1 MNINI
6 LTLFPKMF
14 SGPFSESIIKRAQQ
28 KGIVKIN
35 IVNLRDFAVDK
46 HKSVDDTPCG
56 GGPGMVLRVDVIDRA
71 IKSITKNNR
80 RNYHVVLATPQG
92 KPYCQKIANKLST
105 EKNLL
110 FICGHYEGF
119 DERIR
124 QHLVDEEISLGDFV
138 LSGGEVPVMAIVDSV
153 VRLLPGALGK
163 DASSQ
168 EESFSMTQ
176 GDNILLEYPNYTKP
190 VEYRG
195 WKVPETLLSGDHQ
208 KISDWRRNEAIRNT
222 KTKRPDLLNQTLI

>member
-1 MNINI
+1 MKIDI

-14 SGPFSESIIKRAQQ
+14 AGPFSESIISRAQK
-28 KGIVKIN
+28 KGIVDVN
-35 IVNLRDFAVDK
+35 IINLRDFATNR

-71 IKSITKNNR
+71 IKSIVGSKR
-80 RNYHVVLATPQG
+80 ADYHVVLATPQG
-92 KPYCQKIANKLST
+92 EPYCQNIANKLSK

-119 DERIR
+119 DERVR
-124 QHLVDEEISLGDFV
+124 LHLVDQEISIGDYV
-138 LSGGEVPVMAIVDSV
+138 LSGGEVPVMVIVDSV

-168 EESFSMTQ
+168 EESFSLKN
-176 GDNILLEYPNYTKP
+176 GNNILLEYPIYTKP
-190 VEYRG
+190 VEYRD
-195 WKVPETLLSGDHQ
+195 WKVPPVLLSGNHRE
-208 KISDWRRNEAIRNT
+208 ISDWRKKEAIRNT
-222 KTKRPDLLNQTLI
+222 KTKRPDLIN

>member
-1 MNINI
+1 
-6 LTLFPKMF
+6 MF

-28 KGIVKIN
+28 KEIVKIN

-56 GGPGMVLRVDVIDRA
+56 GGPGMMLRVDVIDRA

-80 RNYHVVLATPQG
+80 CNYHVVLATPQG
-92 KPYCQKIANKLST
+92 KPYCQKIANNLST
-105 EKNLL
+105 KKNLL

-168 EESFSMTQ
+168 EESFSLTQ
-176 GDNILLEYPNYTKP
+176 GDNILLEYPIYTKP